1 MKKKILMIMSVLLL
15 AITVTGCGED
25 PKLTKFRKDLDSF
38 FTTLADLDASINA
51 IDPESISA
59 TTDLLNYLDQVDEQF
74 KILASISVP
83 DEFSYLDSLMD
94 EASSY
99 MSEAVA
105 SYHEAYSNNSYNEYT
120 AAYAYENYARAY
132 KRVQYIITV
141 LHGDLP
147 EDDSYSV
154 EE

>member
-1 MKKKILMIMSVLLL
+1 MKTKVITLLSVLLL
-15 AITVTGCGED
+15 IFGLTGCGID
-25 PKLTKFRKDLDSF
+25 PELTKFQKDMDAF
-38 FTTLADLDASINA
+38 CTRLAELDASINA
-51 IDPESISA
+51 IDPTSISA
-59 TTDLLNYLDQVDEQF
+59 TTELLSYLDQIDEQF
-74 KILASISVP
+74 KILADMSVP
-83 DEFSYLDSLMD
+83 DDFSYLDPLMD

-99 MSEAVA
+99 MSEAVS
-105 SYHEAYSNNSYNEYT
+105 SYHDAYSNNSYNEYT

-147 EDDSYSV
+147 EDNSYIV

>member
-1 MKKKILMIMSVLLL
+1 MKNKILMILSVLML
-15 AITVTGCGED
+15 AFFLSGCGED
-25 PKLTKFRKDLDSF
+25 PQLTKFRKDLDSF
-38 FTTLADLDASINA
+38 FSTLADLDASINA

-59 TTDLLNYLDQVDEQF
+59 TTDLLSYLDQVEEQF
-74 KILASISVP
+74 KILAQIPVP
-83 DEFSYLDSLMD
+83 DEFSYLDPLMD

-99 MSEAVA
+99 MSEAVD

-132 KRVQYIITV
+132 KRVQYIVSV
-141 LHGDLP
+141 LHGSLP
-147 EDDSYSV
+147 EDDSYPV

>member
-1 MKKKILMIMSVLLL
+1 MKNKFLFILSALLL
-15 AITVTGCGED
+15 SISLFGCGAD
-25 PKLTKFRKDLDSF
+25 PKITKFKKDMDAFCTSI
-38 FTTLADLDASINA
+38 ADLDASINA

-59 TTDLLNYLDQVDEQF
+59 TIDLLSYLDQVDEQF
-74 KILASISVP
+74 KILAGMSVP
-83 DEFSYLDSLMD
+83 DEFSYLDPLMD

-99 MSEAVA
+99 MSEAVT

-141 LHGDLP
+141 LHGELP

>member
-1 MKKKILMIMSVLLL
+1 MKTKLLLIVSTLLL
-15 AITVTGCGED
+15 AFALTACGKD
-25 PKLTKFRKDLDSF
+25 PELTKFRKDLDSF
-38 FTTLADLDASINA
+38 CSAIADLDAAINA
-51 IDPESISA
+51 IDPESITA
-59 TTDLLNYLDQVDEQF
+59 TTDLLGYLDQIDEQF
-74 KILASISVP
+74 KILADMPIP
-83 DEFSYLDSLMD
+83 EEFSYLDPLMD

-99 MSEAVA
+99 MSEAVS

-132 KRVQYIITV
+132 KRVQYMITV